1 MGQRFAVVAGSY
13 HKYLPSK
20 IVYLA
25 DTYKEA
31 EKWIKKNIRKGQ
43 HMYIDQVRKETL

>member
-1 MGQRFAVVAGSY
+1 MKFAVIAGSY
-13 HKYLPSK
+13 HPYLPSK

-25 DTYKEA
+25 DSYEEA

-43 HMYIDQVRKETL
+43 HMYIDQVRKEII